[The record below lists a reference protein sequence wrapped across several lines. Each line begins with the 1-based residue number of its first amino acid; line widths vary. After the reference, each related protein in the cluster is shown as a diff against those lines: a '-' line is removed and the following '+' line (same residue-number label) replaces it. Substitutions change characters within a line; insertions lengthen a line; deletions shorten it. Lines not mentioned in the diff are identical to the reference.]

1 MWILCITHP
10 ECGSTWLTC
19 VADQNDF
26 EHHIPCFLP
35 RHSHPDA
42 CIRARESNAVRTRNS
57 QRRIACTDAADRRGA
72 NEPTSR
78 LYDRRGRAWPG
89 LFAVFSTSTPRFWG
103 DQSTGA
109 VLTCGGF
116 QLRPPTSPSVPAATR
131 LPRPRGSAAHAAD
144 GRKAPAQ
151 EKQERTRG
159 CRRRGGRRCGCWGR
173 DAGSRRTGSACRRG
187 VRVQAAVPRVPGF
200 AEAGWRLLERRA

>member
-1 MWILCITHP
+1 MTLNITSHVSSPDTPIPMPVFVRVNPTLCERETANAASPAQMQQIDAGPMNPPVDCTTGGAARGLVCSP
-10 ECGSTWLTC
+10 SS
-19 VADQNDF
+19 
-26 EHHIPCFLP
+26 LP
-35 RHSHPDA
+35 PLPAS
-42 CIRARESNAVRTRNS
+42 ESS
-57 QRRIACTDAADRRGA
+57 
-72 NEPTSR
+72 
-78 LYDRRGRAWPG
+78 
-89 LFAVFSTSTPRFWG
+89 
-103 DQSTGA
+103 GA

-173 DAGSRRTGSACRRG
+173 DAGSRRTGGACRRG

-200 AEAGWRLLERRA
+200 AGAGPRVLERRA

>member
-1 MWILCITHP
+1 MTLNITSHVSSPDTPIPMPVFVRVNPTLCERETANAASPAQMQQIDAGPMKPPVDCTTS
-10 ECGSTWLTC
+10 G
-19 VADQNDF
+19 VARGLVCSPAAQPPLSLLWGDQCSSVDF
-26 EHHIPCFLP
+26 
-35 RHSHPDA
+35 
-42 CIRARESNAVRTRNS
+42 
-57 QRRIACTDAADRRGA
+57 RRGA
-72 NEPTSR
+72 IVS
-78 LYDRRGRAWPG
+78 
-89 LFAVFSTSTPRFWG
+89 
-103 DQSTGA
+103 
-109 VLTCGGF
+109 F